1 MTRQIFINLPIQN
14 LKRSV
19 DFFTSLGFGF
29 NAQFTDEKA
38 TCMIVNDSAYIMLLV
53 NEYFGTFIKKPLSD
67 ATKQTEVLIAISAE
81 SRAGVDTLVDKAL
94 ASGATVAKEPMD
106 HGFMYVRTFYD
117 LDGHHWEVMWMDP
130 SALQQ

>member
-19 DFFTSLGFGF
+19 DFFTGLGFSF

-81 SRAGVDTLVDKAL
+81 SRAGVDALVDKAL

>member
-19 DFFTSLGFGF
+19 DFFTGLGFSF

-38 TCMIVNDSAYIMLLV
+38 TCMIVNDSAYIMLLLK
-53 NEYFGTFIKKPLSD
+53 EYFGTFIKKPLSD